1 MQVYTRDQHSIS
13 RKNISKNALKVLYRL
28 NQAGYQAYVVGGAV
42 RDLLRGK
49 SPKDF
54 DVTTNAT
61 PEQIKALFKNC
72 RLIGRR
78 FRLAHI
84 VFGREIIEVATFRGH
99 HDEKGQNKQVSSQS
113 KSGRLLR
120 DNVYGTTIEEDAE
133 RRDFTI
139 NAMYYDISDYSIRD
153 YAGGVEDLKRGIL
166 RLIGDPETR
175 YSEDPVRMLRAIRFA
190 AKLGMSI
197 EESAATAIPRLAHL
211 LKDIPPARIYD
222 ESSKLFQSGYAV
234 DTFLQMRSYNLFA
247 PIFPYVSKF
256 LDAEANS
263 QTEQF
268 IFQSLHS
275 TDKRLQ
281 DGKRINPAFIF
292 ATMLWY
298 PTLAKAADLKAEHK
312 MSDYDA
318 FSAASDIII
327 REQVRTI
334 AIPRRFTAIIRDI
347 WLMQFR
353 LSRRSG
359 KRAFRLLEH
368 VKFRAAFDFLE
379 MRAAVEGG
387 QLQELA
393 EWWAVF
399 QKKDA
404 ETRHFMV
411 QNLTNGTPKKKAK
424 RSRRKPKAKTKSDT
438 EAE

>member
-1 MQVYTRDQHSIS
+1 MQVYTRDQHGIS
-13 RKNISKNALKVLYRL
+13 RKNMSKSALKVLYRL
-28 NQAGYQAYVVGGAV
+28 NQAGFQAYVVGGAV

-61 PEQIKALFKNC
+61 PEEIKSLFKNC

-99 HDEKGQNKQVSSQS
+99 HSETSQTNNQIS
-113 KSGRLLR
+113 AQSENGRLLR
-120 DNVYGTTIEEDAE
+120 DNVYGLTIDEDAQ

-153 YAGGVEDLKRGIL
+153 YAGGVEDLERGIL
-166 RLIGDPETR
+166 RLIGDPEKR
-175 YSEDPVRMLRAIRFA
+175 YSEDPVRMLRAIRFS
-190 AKLGMSI
+190 AKLGMQI
-197 EESAATAIPRLAHL
+197 EEKTATAIPRMAHL
-211 LKDIPPARIYD
+211 LKDIPPARLYD
-222 ESSKLFQSGYAV
+222 ESSKLFQSGYGADV
-234 DTFLQMRSYNLFA
+234 FLRMRDYGLFA
-247 PIFPYVSKF
+247 PLFPYVNAF
-256 LDAEANS
+256 LEADNNS
-263 QTEQF
+263 QTEQL
-268 IFQSLHS
+268 IVQALLS
-275 TDKRLQ
+275 TDKRIQ
-281 DGKRINPAFIF
+281 NGKRINPAFIF
-292 ATMLWY
+292 AAMLWY
-298 PTLAKAADLKAEHK
+298 PTLAKAAEMKAEHK

-318 FSAASDIII
+318 FSASADLVI
-327 REQVRTI
+327 RDQVKTI

-353 LSRRSG
+353 LSRRNG
-359 KRAFRLLEH
+359 KRAFRLLEQ

-393 EWWAVF
+393 SWWSTF
-399 QKKDA
+399 QHKDN

-411 QNLTNGTPKKKAK
+411 QNLPGNHPAKK
-424 RSRRKPKAKTKSDT
+424 SRKRKPKAKKNQ
-438 EAE
+438 E